1 MLQPGKLIEI
11 HCSEQDRFG
20 ERPLYEAILERC
32 RALRIAGATV
42 LHGLEGYG
50 ETAAIH
56 RKPVT
61 VLVAD
66 SAERIEALLAE
77 VERMVDKGMIAVSDV
92 SMRRVT
98 SQPAE

>member
-1 MLQPGKLIEI
+1 MRQPGKLIEV

-20 ERPLYEAILERC
+20 DRPLYEAIVQRC
-32 RALRIAGATV
+32 RELRIAGATV

-61 VLVAD
+61 LLVAD
-66 SAERIEALLAE
+66 SADRIEALLAE
-77 VERMVDKGMIAVSDV
+77 VERMVDKGMIAVSEV
-92 SMRRVT
+92 TMQRVT
-98 SQPAE
+98 AQPAE